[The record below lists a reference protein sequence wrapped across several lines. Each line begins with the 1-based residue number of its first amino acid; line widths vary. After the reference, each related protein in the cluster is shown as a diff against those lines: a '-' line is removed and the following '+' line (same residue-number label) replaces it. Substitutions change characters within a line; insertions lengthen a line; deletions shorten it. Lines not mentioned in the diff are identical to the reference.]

1 MRDKAVFVEA
11 LPSSDKHI
19 LNRLS
24 VLNKRDCSALG
35 TLHAGVIRTLRIH

>member
-1 MRDKAVFVEA
+1 MPVEA

-24 VLNKRDCSALG
+24 VLNKRDCTALG
-35 TLHAGVIRTLRIH
+35 TLHAAIVGTLRIH